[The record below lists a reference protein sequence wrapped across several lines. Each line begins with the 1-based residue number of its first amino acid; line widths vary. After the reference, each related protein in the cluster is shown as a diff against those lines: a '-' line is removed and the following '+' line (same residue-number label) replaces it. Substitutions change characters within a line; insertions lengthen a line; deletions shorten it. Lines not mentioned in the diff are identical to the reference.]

1 MPSLFSPTHALL
13 SRFILRLSSVSFLFC
28 FEYYSPVSS
37 SVFASLLCSFCCLDW
52 VNLCLIFTLP
62 GVYFVSLSSVC
73 QFVGSSPNVSSLSL
87 FHFGFLSGSSFRQL
101 DNLTL
106 HPFMLPYVSLKSK
119 FSSFFPSGT
128 HGYLPGDELFLFHPH
143 EKSIFFYSTCYL
155 ASLLI
160 RILIA
165 LSASAYCLFI
175 APLSKSH
182 WFSFCINALPFLVM
196 ETPAT
201 TILYIINV
209 HFSRL
214 GAATIT

>member
-1 MPSLFSPTHALL
+1 MGLLVFLPPFVVPFAVLTELTCVLFSL
-13 SRFILRLSSVSFLFC
+13 SLVC
-28 FEYYSPVSS
+28 
-37 SVFASLLCSFCCLDW
+37 LLCL
-52 VNLCLIFTLP
+52 LLQ
-62 GVYFVSLSSVC
+62 FVS
-73 QFVGSSPNVSSLSL
+73 SSPNVSSLSL
-87 FHFGFLSGSSFRQL
+87 FHFFGFLSVSSFIL
-101 DNLTL
+101 LNNLTL
-106 HPFMLPYVSLKSK
+106 HPFMLRYVSLKSK
-119 FSSFFPSGT
+119 FFSFFSSGT
-128 HGYLPGDELFLFHPH
+128 HGYLLGDELFLFRPH

-165 LSASAYCLFI
+165 LSAPAYCLFI

-196 ETPAT
+196 ETPAA

-214 GAATIT
+214 EAATIT